1 MLTGAVVLSALLI
14 LPDLQPQ
21 RTRSG
26 QSGTSQLTTSQI
38 TVKVVAVDHDAQ
50 TVTLLCPMV
59 HRVEIVGELRN
70 RTNEVVRL
78 QPGEFFKAKLVPGR
92 MNTTKRSLI
101 VIEPDERRAERIE
114 VVIQQVVLQ

>member
-21 RTRSG
+21 RT
-26 QSGTSQLTTSQI
+26 TSQI
-38 TVKVVAVDHDAQ
+38 TVKVVAVDRDAQ

-59 HRVEIVGELRN
+59 HRVEIVGELPS
-70 RTNEVVRL
+70 EDYLVRL